1 MRQAEIMLLE
11 KSLEGNLQA
20 ISETEKNI
28 NLIVDQRSQLEVYMT
43 QKLPAT
49 FEKVRQYD
57 MKSSQIQTL
66 RIIENCD
73 SSSLSTTPQLLS
85 GEVRTSVKI

>member
-1 MRQAEIMLLE
+1 MVYEVRQAEIMLLE

-20 ISETEKNI
+20 ISETEKKI

-66 RIIENCD
+66 RIIENGD
-73 SSSLSTTPQLLS
+73 S
-85 GEVRTSVKI
+85 